1 MDIPV
6 VTNYGWRLVVSF
18 LATSTHSGLE
28 CFHHIADTGRR
39 FPDPNFRRTAPVRS
53 SGIRSRSWQLIWSV
67 FLRLGLWVET
77 SKREKPLLQLS
88 EEALV
93 GPLGKVGGRR
103 AGAHPRFQRSLE
115 KIDQISSERVD
126 LRVQIVCL
134 VAPAFGGGV
143 SALGFRRGATRRRI
157 PEPPCR
163 GKRDLRLGFAWRGS
177 DLLT

>member
-1 MDIPV
+1 MRH
-6 VTNYGWRLVVSF
+6 GF
-18 LATSTHSGLE
+18 
-28 CFHHIADTGRR
+28 
-39 FPDPNFRRTAPVRS
+39 
-53 SGIRSRSWQLIWSV
+53 
-67 FLRLGLWVET
+67 WVET
-77 SKREKPLLQLS
+77 SGREKPLLQLS

-143 SALGFRRGATRRRI
+143 WALGFLRGATRRKI
-157 PEPPCR
+157 PKPPCR
-163 GKRDLRLGFAWRGS
+163 GKRDLRSGRVAGFSPRHAHFLAPSFPTDQHFLAPSFRRRSDRPPPVSSPRSGLQTLESNGS
-177 DLLT
+177 AFSA

>member
-1 MDIPV
+1 M
-6 VTNYGWRLVVSF
+6 
-18 LATSTHSGLE
+18 
-28 CFHHIADTGRR
+28 
-39 FPDPNFRRTAPVRS
+39 
-53 SGIRSRSWQLIWSV
+53 
-67 FLRLGLWVET
+67 RLGFWVET
-77 SKREKPLLQLS
+77 SGREKPLLQLS

-143 SALGFRRGATRRRI
+143 LALDFRRGATRRKI

-163 GKRDLRLGFAWRGS
+163 GKRVLRPGFAWRGLDRLS
-177 DLLT
+177 